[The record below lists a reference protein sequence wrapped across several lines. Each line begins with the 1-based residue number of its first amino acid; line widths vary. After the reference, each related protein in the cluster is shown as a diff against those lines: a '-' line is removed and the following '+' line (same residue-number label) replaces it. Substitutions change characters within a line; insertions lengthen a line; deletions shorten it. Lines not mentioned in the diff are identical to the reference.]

1 MAEGLLQPQ
10 KGKRIE
16 DVGEEYWNAL
26 ISKSFFQRNNT
37 WNLNISMHDLMHD
50 LAMHISG
57 QSCFIYD
64 SCNDSRK
71 LITNSKIRH
80 LSYMKDLK
88 DTIEFDNFSRVKHL
102 RTLLALPLRHIWRSL
117 ETQFKLE
124 MVLKDGGCLKTL
136 SLSQSHIT
144 NLPDSIGNLK
154 QLRYLDVSGTKIKE
168 LPLSICEL
176 YNLETLLLMY
186 CNDLTQLP
194 TNISNSIN
202 LRHLVTRWTR
212 LKEMPPNICNM
223 TNLQR
228 LSDFV
233 LCKSGGSRIKELGK
247 LENLHGSLHV
257 SGLSY
262 VNDVS
267 DVLEGE
273 LRNKKYLDEL
283 ILSWNGT
290 KDNSTKEKEVLNA
303 LQPHVNLKKLEII
316 GYNGTSLL
324 DWVTHPS
331 YRNLE
336 EVDLHCENCCQP
348 LLSFQQLSSL
358 RYFRVTCI
366 DMHDEFRSISLNK
379 PFLFLAR
386 LELVRID
393 MLDWSCGKLN
403 VALPGCNFPSL
414 EVINVV
420 HCDEMV
426 TIFPTSTHI
435 DSAYSSLKTLS
446 INNCSRLETF
456 SVMGLP
462 PSLRSLYITSC
473 DMLVDNRMKWNLQS
487 LPSLN
492 DLDLCRCEVVVDSF
506 PEEWLLPP
514 SLKAL
519 KVFNC
524 NNLRAL
530 TPHLPSSIRT
540 SIFGKAGVITTNR
553 TASEY

>member
-1 MAEGLLQPQ
+1 
-10 KGKRIE
+10 
-16 DVGEEYWNAL
+16 
-26 ISKSFFQRNNT
+26 
-37 WNLNISMHDLMHD
+37 
-50 LAMHISG
+50 MHISG

-124 MVLKDGGCLKTL
+124 MVLKDGGCLRTL

-154 QLRYLDVSGTKIKE
+154 QLGYLDVSGTKIKE

-186 CNDLTQLP
+186 CNELTQLP
-194 TNISNSIN
+194 TNISNLIN
-202 LRHLVTRWTR
+202 LCHLVTRWTR

-233 LCKSGGSRIKELGK
+233 LCKSDGSRIKELDK

-273 LRNKKYLDEL
+273 LKNKKYLDEL

-316 GYNGTSLL
+316 GYNDTSLP

-336 EVDLHCENCCQP
+336 EVDLHCENCCLP
-348 LLSFQQLSSL
+348 LLSFQQLSSQ
-358 RYFRVTCI
+358 RYFRVTYI

-379 PFLFLAR
+379 PFPFLAR

-393 MLDWSCGKLN
+393 MLDWS
-403 VALPGCNFPSL
+403 F
-414 EVINVV
+414 INKS
-420 HCDEMV
+420 DQTSE
-426 TIFPTSTHI
+426 IFRC
-435 DSAYSSLKTLS
+435 LKQ
-446 INNCSRLETF
+446 F
-456 SVMGLP
+456 
-462 PSLRSLYITSC
+462 
-473 DMLVDNRMKWNLQS
+473 D
-487 LPSLN
+487 
-492 DLDLCRCEVVVDSF
+492 
-506 PEEWLLPP
+506 
-514 SLKAL
+514 
-519 KVFNC
+519 
-524 NNLRAL
+524 
-530 TPHLPSSIRT
+530 
-540 SIFGKAGVITTNR
+540 
-553 TASEY
+553 

>member
-64 SCNDSRK
+64 SCNDSGK

-316 GYNGTSLL
+316 GYNGTSLP
-324 DWVTHPS
+324 DWQF
-331 YRNLE
+331 
-336 EVDLHCENCCQP
+336 DLK
-348 LLSFQQLSSL
+348 
-358 RYFRVTCI
+358 R
-366 DMHDEFRSISLNK
+366 
-379 PFLFLAR
+379 
-386 LELVRID
+386 
-393 MLDWSCGKLN
+393 CGKLN

-553 TASEY
+553 TASKY